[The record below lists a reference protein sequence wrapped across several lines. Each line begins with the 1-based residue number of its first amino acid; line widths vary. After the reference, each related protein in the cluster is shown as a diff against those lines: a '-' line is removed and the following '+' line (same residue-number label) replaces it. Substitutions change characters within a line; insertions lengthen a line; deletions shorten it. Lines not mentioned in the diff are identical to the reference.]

1 MFQNHN
7 QENSGTNSLVKVRH
21 KFTYLLWWIND
32 IVLKKMHNYIQ
43 TFILVLYAFLDF
55 LDNYKF
61 NQFSLPDSF
70 TCMGKKW
77 RRAAAMGS
85 MFVSFFVVGN
95 TSPSSPFFRE
105 WAQFFFTVGAG
116 EEQQTQGPPWLSTAL
131 GTPLL

>member
-1 MFQNHN
+1 MVIMEMFQNHN

-70 TCMGKKW
+70 TCMGKK
-77 RRAAAMGS
+77 RGRAAAMGS
-85 MFVSFFVVGN
+85 NFVTFFVVGN

-105 WAQFFFTVGAG
+105 WAQLFLLSGQGGSNKLRARPGF
-116 EEQQTQGPPWLSTAL
+116 QQL
-131 GTPLL
+131 